1 MSDLTRNPKS
11 YVLAKVVKGGEDD
24 DDLPP
29 GCFIA
34 RLSSPLPVEADPVTR
49 VPNEPLFAVLLVNI
63 KTYNRIWTCLEMG
76 RSQATNVVDLIW
88 QYKSKVL
95 F

>member
-1 MSDLTRNPKS
+1 VKS
-11 YVLAKVVKGGEDD
+11 YILAKVVKGGEDD
-24 DDLPP
+24 EDFPP

-34 RLSSPLPVEADPVTR
+34 RLSSPIPVEADPVTR
-49 VPNEPLFAVLLVNI
+49 VPKEPLFAVFLVNI
-63 KTYNRIWTCLEMG
+63 KTYNRIWTCLQKGKSE
-76 RSQATNVVDLIW
+76 RTNIVDLIW